1 MLQEIGMQRGT
12 RRFLVVVS
20 SLVLLGFCFETA
32 TAQALKI
39 GFVKDERIFQEY
51 PAWQKAQE
59 QWDLEKKAWD
69 EEAAT
74 KQQELSDLEDEYEKQ
89 KLILSDDKKKE
100 REAALNAKREA
111 LDAYTSQVFGP
122 GGTAEKKYEQLV
134 KPLLENVHKAME
146 TVALEGNY
154 DVIFTL
160 QGLGYIKD
168 SYDVT
173 DQVLKALEALEE

>member
-1 MLQEIGMQRGT
+1 MQKQKGMK
-12 RRFLVVVS
+12 LLLAVLC
-20 SLVLLGFCFETA
+20 SLATLCFSLEKVN
-32 TAQALKI
+32 AQALKI

-59 QWDLEKKAWD
+59 QWDVEKKAWD
-69 EEAAT
+69 EEAAD
-74 KQQELSDLEDEYEKQ
+74 KQEELLELENEYEKQ
-89 KLILSDDKKKE
+89 KLILSDEKKKE
-100 REAALNAKREA
+100 REATLNAKREA
-111 LDAYTSQVFGP
+111 LDAFTRQVFGP

-134 KPLLENVHKAME
+134 KPLLENVHEAIEM
-146 TVALEGNY
+146 VALEGNY

-173 DQVLKALEALEE
+173 DHVLKALEELEE

>member
-1 MLQEIGMQRGT
+1 MTRGKQLALAILCGT
-12 RRFLVVVS
+12 VVVCW
-20 SLVLLGFCFETA
+20 SLEKA
-32 TAQALKI
+32 AAQGLKI

-69 EEAAT
+69 EEAST
-74 KQQELSDLEDEYEKQ
+74 KQQELVELQDEYEKQ
-89 KLILSDDKKKE
+89 KLILSEEKKKE
-100 REAALNAKREA
+100 REATLNAKQEA
-111 LDAYTSQVFGP
+111 LDAYTSKVFGP
-122 GGTAEKKYEQLV
+122 GGTAEKKYEQLIT
-134 KPLLENVHKAME
+134 PLLENVHKAIE
-146 TVALEGNY
+146 AVALEENY

-173 DQVLKALEALEE
+173 DKVLNALEELEQ

>member
-1 MLQEIGMQRGT
+1 MPRGAKH
-12 RRFLVVVS
+12 FLTVLG
-20 SLVLLGFCFETA
+20 SLVFFWGFCFEA
-32 TAQALKI
+32 AAAQGLKI

-51 PAWQKAQE
+51 PAWQRAQK
-59 QWDLEKKAWD
+59 QWELEKKAWD
-69 EEAAT
+69 EEAAA
-74 KQQELSDLEDEYEKQ
+74 KQQELLDLEAEYEKQ
-89 KLILSDDKKKE
+89 KLILSEEKKRE
-100 REAALNAKREA
+100 REAILNAKREA

-134 KPLLENVHKAME
+134 KPILESVHKAIE

-160 QGLGYIKD
+160 QGLGYIKE

-173 DQVLKALEALEE
+173 DKVLKALEELEE